1 MTQAITEQQQT
12 LFDTIELPLRGRS
25 WPKGIALVAWIII
38 ILIGAR
44 LIYIATNYEQVPTP
58 IVASVVLAYTGMVVV
73 TFFMWVGHTTITKQG
88 IKQDWILKREL
99 AWEDLKFAKFVPL
112 FYSKRLICFTKRG
125 RPIVFQGASQ
135 DLQVAFA
142 HISLAYQRAF

>member
-1 MTQAITEQQQT
+1 MTQPLTEQQQT
-12 LFDTIELPLRGRS
+12 LFDTIKLPIRGRS
-25 WPKGIALVAWIII
+25 WPKPIAAIAWLLI

-44 LIYIATNYEQVPTP
+44 LIYIATNYEQVPTA

-73 TFFMWVGHTTITKQG
+73 AFFMWVGHTTITTQG

-99 AWEDLKFAKFVPL
+99 PWDELKFAKFVPL

-135 DLQVAFA
+135 ELQVAFA
-142 HISLAYQRAF
+142 HISLVYKRAF

>member
-1 MTQAITEQQQT
+1 MTQPLTEQQQT
-12 LFDTIELPLRGRS
+12 LFDTIELPIRGRS
-25 WPKGIALVAWIII
+25 WPKAIAAIAWLLI

-44 LIYIATNYEQVPTP
+44 LIYIATNYEQVPTA

-73 TFFMWVGHTTITKQG
+73 AFFMWVGHTTITTQG

-99 AWEDLKFAKFVPL
+99 PWDELKFAKFVPL

-135 DLQVAFA
+135 ELQVAFA
-142 HISLAYQRAF
+142 HISLVYKRAF

>member
-1 MTQAITEQQQT
+1 MTQAIQEQQQT
-12 LFDTIELPLRGRS
+12 LFNTIQLPIRGRS
-25 WPKGIALVAWIII
+25 WPKGIAIVAWVLI

-58 IVASVVLAYTGMVVV
+58 IVASVGLAYAGMVIVA
-73 TFFMWVGHTTITKQG
+73 FFMLVGHTTLTEHG

-99 AWEDLKFAKFVPL
+99 TWEELKFAKFVPL

-142 HISLAYQRAF
+142 HISLIYKRAF